1 MNMLKCMFVSLA
13 LMFTFSLFA
22 VEGTYDLE
30 RVIDEEQAARWGGG
44 GGGGRGGGMDMS
56 VTLTLVKAEDGTY
69 SGTLEMPGFGGGVNE
84 MDLEDVSVDDTK
96 LTFKTTMSWE
106 GRDGMPGGSIET
118 NYEGSVEDGK
128 LSLSSTADMMGRE
141 VSQEWTGTLQ
151 KAEEESEEEDSEA
164 AEAPSDEA

>member
-1 MNMLKCMFVSLA
+1 MNMLKCTLVSLA
-13 LMFTFSLFA
+13 LIFTFSLFA

-44 GGGGRGGGMDMS
+44 GSTDMS

-69 SGTLEMPGFGGGVNE
+69 SGTLEMPGWDGGINE
-84 MDLEDVSVDDTK
+84 MDLEDLSVDDKK
-96 LTFKTTMSWE
+96 LTFKTTLSWE
-106 GRDGMPGGSIET
+106 GRDGRPGGSVET

-128 LSLSSTADMMGRE
+128 LSLTSTADMMGRE
-141 VSQEWTGTLQ
+141 ITQEWTGTLQ
-151 KAEEESEEEDSEA
+151 KAEEDSEEEATEA

>member
-1 MNMLKCMFVSLA
+1 MNMLKCTLVSLA
-13 LMFTFSLFA
+13 LIFTFSLFA

-44 GGGGRGGGMDMS
+44 GRGGDTDRS

-84 MDLEDVSVDDTK
+84 MDLEDVSVDDNK

-128 LSLSSTADMMGRE
+128 LSLTSTADMMGRE
-141 VSQEWTGTLQ
+141 INQEWTGTLQ
-151 KAEEESEEEDSEA
+151 QAEEESEEKDSEA
-164 AEAPSDEA
+164 AEAPADEA

>member
-1 MNMLKCMFVSLA
+1 MNMLKCTLVSLA
-13 LMFTFSLFA
+13 LIFTFSLFA

-44 GGGGRGGGMDMS
+44 GGRGGGEDMS

-69 SGTLEMPGFGGGVNE
+69 SGTLEMPGWDGGINE
-84 MDLEDVSVDDTK
+84 MDLEDLSVDDKK
-96 LTFKTTMSWE
+96 LTFKTTLSWE
-106 GRDGMPGGSIET
+106 GRDGMPGGSMET

-128 LSLSSTADMMGRE
+128 LSLTSTADMMGRE
-141 VSQEWTGTLQ
+141 ITQEWTGTLQ
-151 KAEEESEEEDSEA
+151 EAEEDSEEEATEA